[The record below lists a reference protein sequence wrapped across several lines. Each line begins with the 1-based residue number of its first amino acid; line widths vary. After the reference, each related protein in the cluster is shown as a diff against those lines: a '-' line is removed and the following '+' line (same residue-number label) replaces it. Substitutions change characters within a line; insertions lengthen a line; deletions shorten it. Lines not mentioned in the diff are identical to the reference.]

1 MPQPRWRLNPSELA
15 RIRRLI
21 KTDPETQCW
30 EWQGMKT
37 PNGYGKHRRGPGY
50 SDRIVHRIVYEHYKD
65 AKIPP
70 LMQLDHL
77 CRNRICCN
85 PEHFEIVTASENTS
99 TRTRTRGSLGQARGS
114 AERATGNDRRGF
126 QSQESRDRGIAKP
139 PPVGE
144 LTGASAL
151 GMGTS
156 LRPTQ
161 RTRSRS
167 CRIVPHLGSGDPLP
181 SLQQYRTHRRESCRK
196 LTRWA

>member
-85 PEHFEIVTASENTS
+85 PEHFEIVTASENTMRQDHFFRNKTHCPAGHEYTDEN
-99 TRTRTRGSLGQARGS
+99 TRVTRAGKRVCRACDRERPPRVSVTR
-114 AERATGNDRRGF
+114 
-126 QSQESRDRGIAKP
+126 
-139 PPVGE
+139 
-144 LTGASAL
+144 
-151 GMGTS
+151 
-156 LRPTQ
+156 
-161 RTRSRS
+161 
-167 CRIVPHLGSGDPLP
+167 VPGSGHSEAPASGGTDGGFGIGDGD
-181 SLQQYRTHRRESCRK
+181 
-196 LTRWA
+196 